1 MEDVTKPESLGENI
15 RQARIARGL
24 SGAQLGRLAGTNSSN
39 ITRIESGE
47 TASPTLEL
55 LRRIAGALE
64 LDLTDLLAYFGVTVP
79 PATPTLRA
87 YLRHTYPG
95 LPDEAVREAERAV
108 ARVVERYGAGH

>member
-1 MEDVTKPESLGENI
+1 MEDATKPTSLGEHI
-15 RQARIARGL
+15 RQARIVKGL

-64 LDLTDLLAYFGVTVP
+64 LDLTDLLAYFGVDVP
-79 PATPTLRA
+79 PAAPTLRA

-108 ARVVERYGAGH
+108 VQVVERYGADH

>member
-1 MEDVTKPESLGENI
+1 MEETTKPRSLGEHI
-15 RQARIARGL
+15 RQARIAKGL

-55 LRRIAGALE
+55 LRRIAGALD
-64 LDLTDLLAYFGVTVP
+64 LDLAEVLAYCGVAVS
-79 PATPTLRA
+79 PAAPTLRV
-87 YLRHTYPG
+87 YLRRTYPG

-108 ARVVERYGAGH
+108 ARIVEKYGAGH